1 MKSLQATHNTFGADP
16 ASCDLFYEFARHI
29 FISTSRQRLDVFID
43 KDNLPHNG
51 GTKMNDEPW
60 KPRKVVI
67 VGAGAVGS
75 TFAYALAQ
83 SGLADE
89 IALRDANH
97 ELALGQVL
105 DLVHGQAFFPSVQ
118 IHEAQAADYADAR
131 MIVITAG
138 AKQRLG
144 ESRLDPLQRNVK
156 IIYEIMDEILLQKSS
171 AVVLIV
177 SNPVDILTYA
187 AYKRSGWPRG
197 RVIGSGTVLDSAR
210 FRSLLSQHC
219 GVDVHNVHA
228 YILGEHGDSEFAA
241 WSMTNMAGLPI
252 EQYCGLCSKCDDKQ
266 LCRSKI
272 ADEVKN
278 SAYHI
283 IQYKGATWFGV
294 GLALTQIAAAILRNQ
309 HGVLTVSSVLEG
321 EFGLSGVS
329 LGVPCIVSQ
338 NGVERV
344 LQVTLPPGEQS
355 ALVKSATTLRETIE
369 KLDLA
374 L

>member
-1 MKSLQATHNTFGADP
+1 
-16 ASCDLFYEFARHI
+16 
-29 FISTSRQRLDVFID
+29 
-43 KDNLPHNG
+43 
-51 GTKMNDEPW
+51 MNNAPW

-75 TFAYALAQ
+75 TFAYTLAQ

-89 IALRDANH
+89 ILLRDHNH
-97 ELALGQVL
+97 DLAMGQVL
-105 DLVHGQAFFPSVQ
+105 DLAHGQAFFPSVQ
-118 IHEAQAADYADAR
+118 IREAQTEDFADAHL
-131 MIVITAG
+131 IVITAG
-138 AKQRLG
+138 SKQRPG
-144 ESRLDPLQRNVK
+144 ESRLDLLQRNVK
-156 IIYEIMDEILLQKSS
+156 IIYEIMDEIVAQKSS

-197 RVIGSGTVLDSAR
+197 RIIGSGTVLDSAR

-241 WSMTNMAGLPI
+241 WSMTNLAGLSI
-252 EQYCGLCSKCDDKQ
+252 DQYCQLCSKCDDWEEARKK
-266 LCRSKI
+266 L
-272 ADEVKN
+272 ADDVKH

-283 IQYKGATWFGV
+283 IEYKGATWFGV

-338 NGVERV
+338 NGVERILEV
-344 LQVTLPPGEQS
+344 NLPPDEHS
-355 ALVKSATTLRETIE
+355 ALVKSATVMKETIAQ
-369 KLDLA
+369 LGLA
-374 L
+374 S

>member
-1 MKSLQATHNTFGADP
+1 
-16 ASCDLFYEFARHI
+16 
-29 FISTSRQRLDVFID
+29 
-43 KDNLPHNG
+43 
-51 GTKMNDEPW
+51 MNNAPW

-75 TFAYALAQ
+75 TFAYTLAQ

-89 IALRDANH
+89 ILLRDHNH
-97 ELALGQVL
+97 DLAMGQIL
-105 DLVHGQAFFPSVQ
+105 DLAHGQAFFPSVQ
-118 IHEAQAADYADAR
+118 IREAQTADFADAHL
-131 MIVITAG
+131 IVITAG
-138 AKQRLG
+138 SKQRPG
-144 ESRLDPLQRNVK
+144 ESRLDLLHRNVK
-156 IIYEIMDEILLQKSS
+156 IIYEIMDEIVAQKSS
-171 AVVLIV
+171 AVVLVV

-197 RVIGSGTVLDSAR
+197 RIIGSGTVLDSAR

-241 WSMTNMAGLPI
+241 WSMTNLAGLSI
-252 EQYCGLCSKCDDKQ
+252 DQYCQLCSKCDDWQEARKK
-266 LCRSKI
+266 L
-272 ADEVKN
+272 ADDVKH

-283 IQYKGATWFGV
+283 IEYKGATWFGV

-338 NGVERV
+338 NGVERILEV
-344 LQVTLPPGEQS
+344 KLPPDEQS
-355 ALVKSATTLRETIE
+355 ALVKSATIMKETITQ
-369 KLDLA
+369 LGLA
-374 L
+374 S